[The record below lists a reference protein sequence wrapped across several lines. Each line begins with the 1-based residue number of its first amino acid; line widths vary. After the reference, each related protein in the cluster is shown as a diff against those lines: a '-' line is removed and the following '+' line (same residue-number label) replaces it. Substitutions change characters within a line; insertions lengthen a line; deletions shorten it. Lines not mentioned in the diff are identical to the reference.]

1 MQRGTRSRSKRGGR
15 EARFDEKGEDSARF
29 RGSTR
34 PSKVDRKRGV
44 ARHGAF
50 FRLVSAIDDEPNS
63 HPTLTRLLPDSYSH
77 FYRLLRFFHVTDP
90 LFDLFVL
97 SISLLPFLLPFLSIF
112 LILLSLLFASYSPL
126 TTRQDVIRCSSSIVA
141 LAIVRFLLK
150 LFILYSLS
158 VIFIEQKKIKREGGR
173 YRERRFIYELR
184 SRLLDRAC
192 EVKIDEFRTVKLY
205 EMRSENYPKRR

>member
-77 FYRLLRFFHVTDP
+77 FCRILRFFHVTDP

-97 SISLLPFLLPFLSIF
+97 SISLLPFLLPSFPFDLFNPFTPSLCIVLTLDNPSRCYSLLVVDRRSRDRAF
-112 LILLSLLFASYSPL
+112 LIEIIY
-126 TTRQDVIRCSSSIVA
+126 
-141 LAIVRFLLK
+141 
-150 LFILYSLS
+150 FI
-158 VIFIEQKKIKREGGR
+158 
-173 YRERRFIYELR
+173 
-184 SRLLDRAC
+184 
-192 EVKIDEFRTVKLY
+192 
-205 EMRSENYPKRR
+205 